1 LKVLKKVVDT
11 IRATIED
18 KQTARKKFE
27 NACEN
32 DQAAIIV
39 MVLYPVIGA
48 KLKGYSHVDDILM
61 LVTYS
66 W

>member
-1 LKVLKKVVDT
+1 MVDT

-32 DQAAIIV
+32 DQAAIIA
-39 MVLYPVIGA
+39 MGFYFLHPI
-48 KLKGYSHVDDILM
+48 
-61 LVTYS
+61 TYS
-66 W
+66 LFNK

>member
-1 LKVLKKVVDT
+1 MFHEIYLKVLKKVVDT

-18 KQTARKKFE
+18 KKTARKKFE

-39 MVLYPVIGA
+39 MVLYPAIRA
-48 KLKGYSHVDDILM
+48 LALIKNSNLN
-61 LVTYS
+61 
-66 W
+66 